1 MLVSGITTGLA
12 SATEVKFDLNGVA
25 PVVHTVNSDGHAVVP
40 NLEIDFDNMEF
51 TGWNT
56 RPAGG
61 GQWYDAGDSIDSDTT
76 LYAQWAN
83 GTHLPDDEDEPTP
96 SPTPDPDPAPVPGV
110 GITGSLGKI
119 LMVLAQVGKHLLG

>member
-1 MLVSGITTGLA
+1 MVLISGITTGLA

-25 PVVHTVNSDGHAVVP
+25 PVVHTVNSDGDAVVP

-61 GQWYDAGDSIDSDTT
+61 GQWYDAGDGIDSDTT

-83 GTHLPDDEDEPTP
+83 GTHLPEPQVQRP
-96 SPTPDPDPAPVPGV
+96 IPIRLLSPGMGT
-110 GITGSLGKI
+110 TGSLDKI
-119 LMVLAQVGKHLLG
+119 PMVLAQVGRHLLG